1 MKKGLVI
8 PAVLLAA
15 VLAFCLWNSSAVTTR
30 TTQWRGELEKADRYA
45 REEGWEDAA
54 NLIRESYA
62 GWSECQTWLHCVAD
76 HDVVDDAEAMY
87 RRAVA
92 FAESGEG
99 SELRAELADLRDQ
112 LQLLAKKEE
121 PSIRN
126 IL

>member
-1 MKKGLVI
+1 MKKAI
-8 PAVLLAA
+8 PAALLAA
-15 VLAFCLWNSSAVTTR
+15 ILAFCLWNSSAVASR
-30 TTQWRGELEKADRYA
+30 TARWRAELEEADRA
-45 REEGWEDAA
+45 ALAEGWEEAA

-62 GWSECQTWLHCVAD
+62 GWSECQTWLHCVAE
-76 HDVVDDAEAMY
+76 HDAVDDAEAMY
-87 RRAVA
+87 RRAAA

-112 LQLLAKKEE
+112 LQLLSKKEE